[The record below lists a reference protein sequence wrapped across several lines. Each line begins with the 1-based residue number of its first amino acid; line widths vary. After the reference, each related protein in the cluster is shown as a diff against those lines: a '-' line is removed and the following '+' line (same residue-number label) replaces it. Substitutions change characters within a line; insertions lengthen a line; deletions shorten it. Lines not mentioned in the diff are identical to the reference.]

1 MNQLLLTVFS
11 QDPSYYTD
19 GYNYLIQNH
28 LNHVSIRNFV
38 MVAICIGVVVCL
50 VVSSIVRAHGVNDAR
65 RNADALNVLKSNEVA
80 LKEKE
85 VTAKVASQDLDAFM
99 AFQKN
104 PELYASFIEFKAC
117 NGDPEKLAALAAKT
131 SGHPVEV
138 QRTSTV
144 SEESSE
150 TLFNEEAAFED
161 LMAQAA
167 ELDSKNVN
175 ASHTDFVDDSAR
187 FQQELFDQQQIN
199 NMHDNNDLML

>member
-1 MNQLLLTVFS
+1 MNTLLALFS

-38 MVAICIGVVVCL
+38 MVAICIGVVICL
-50 VVSSIVRAHGVNDAR
+50 VVSAVVRAHGVNDAR

-131 SGHPVEV
+131 SGHPQAQI
-138 QRTSTV
+138 QRTSSSEKI
-144 SEESSE
+144 SEES
-150 TLFNEEAAFED
+150 LFNESDAFED

-167 ELDSKNVN
+167 ELDSKNVDD
-175 ASHTDFVDDSAR
+175 SYIQTVDTDSAR
-187 FQQELFDQQQIN
+187 YQQELFEQQ
-199 NMHDNNDLML
+199 NMHDNNDFML